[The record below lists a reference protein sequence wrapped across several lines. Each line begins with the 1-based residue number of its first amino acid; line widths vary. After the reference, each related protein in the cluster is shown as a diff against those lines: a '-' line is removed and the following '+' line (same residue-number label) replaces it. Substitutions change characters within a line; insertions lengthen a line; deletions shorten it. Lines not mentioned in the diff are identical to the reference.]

1 MTSPNIH
8 FQFLLI
14 PSSDTH
20 GRPAIGEKFHF
31 EQARAAQERF
41 DWGRGPRLPP
51 RRVLEACG
59 EAPLSRDCSQGTIK
73 TTFKSIADPPGLE
86 QLLHAQHPTA
96 AAADVQRLASQHRDS
111 AVLLQKALQVL
122 VWVMTAVRQEA
133 FDLLLLVVA
142 LCAEDTRLQAAGQP
156 PNPERFR
163 GQSSIAEGF
172 RRQRQRACGSD
183 QPHHVT
189 NDAAQRA
196 LRGFPDLNQRVMEDC
211 ITAVTTSEHH
221 QEVQHSDQRAGRDPH
236 SHNLAQYVYG
246 HVFQV
251 HRSEDR
257 VGPPRSVT
265 GLTSVVHQLARQME
279 TNVGVHLA
287 TNLFRWLKTRCRV
300 QLHRTLH
307 PEAAAAAPDAGAGGG
322 GGGGGAYGGDGMGV
336 DQAAA
341 AAPDAGAGGG
351 AGVELPRQQQTIVLA
366 LAAAIARDEPL
377 CAYPDAAA
385 ALQSQPDVLQEL
397 ELWVQQEQDRWRPRG
412 LLVPGCSFKRHSLP
426 HGERYLAWA
435 AEVLHEIEQHRSQLR
450 ARGVPEAEVARHFPV
465 FGLLPEPSYQQ
476 VHIGLGQEAVKELLV
491 HRDHFASEHHLI
503 PPAAVPTGLRRAA
516 RSGGQRQ
523 RRRRGRGGSGGGS
536 TAAGSGGSAAGSGGS
551 GGGAAGSGGSG
562 GGAAGSGGGSGGGG
576 ADQPL
581 RWGPKGGKFR
591 NIPACFKE
599 WVADHGLDP
608 GDVWAAAGL
617 RLGISQHEHRGSK
630 FDGFVTTDAFDMCL
644 TMRRR
649 YHSSWDEAKEAGKQV
664 RVSEEEL
671 LRLSLRGVDPGC
683 SPIYWTCAMRWPWLP
698 AWVVALLGVDLVLR
712 LPEVRNGSCPVR
724 WPDDLTKDQQAAAEA
739 QLAAHLTA
747 SKAAAA
753 RDTIVTRTQAADR
766 ATAAASTAAARWAKE
781 VQAAPQQGRPEL
793 VPPRPLALMVAQSAE
808 HSKAAAVAAADAA
821 AREAADA
828 ANGVAREATMS
839 ALVQGFRRY
848 VEVMAAAHCAMLQLH
863 RCLQQQQQQQQLA
876 ARVWDIAFTHCSG
889 AEHRTNCGYAQHQ
902 RWQQWRVKADP
913 ALCAWQSSLPTARTV
928 DVQNVLGRLDYKYG
942 GSTGAGGQQGEAVVR
957 ELGFVDLLARYAA
970 PAWRQK
976 RLQVYCQKQRVLC
989 REAVRLMGGEPE
1001 VTQQNGVVGWGG
1013 GSAGF
1018 HGTVSR
1024 ADQPP
1029 RKGFVRLLRERFA
1042 RHVIMI
1048 NEYRTSMVCAN
1059 CGRLSLRRKE
1069 PPQGGADFRV
1079 LVCNDCHTTWD
1090 RDENAALNMRL
1101 LLVLQLLGRDR
1112 PAVFCRP
1119 EGGVD

>member
-1 MTSPNIH
+1 
-8 FQFLLI
+8 
-14 PSSDTH
+14 
-20 GRPAIGEKFHF
+20 
-31 EQARAAQERF
+31 
-41 DWGRGPRLPP
+41 
-51 RRVLEACG
+51 
-59 EAPLSRDCSQGTIK
+59 
-73 TTFKSIADPPGLE
+73 
-86 QLLHAQHPTA
+86 
-96 AAADVQRLASQHRDS
+96 
-111 AVLLQKALQVL
+111 
-122 VWVMTAVRQEA
+122 
-133 FDLLLLVVA
+133 
-142 LCAEDTRLQAAGQP
+142 
-156 PNPERFR
+156 
-163 GQSSIAEGF
+163 
-172 RRQRQRACGSD
+172 
-183 QPHHVT
+183 
-189 NDAAQRA
+189 
-196 LRGFPDLNQRVMEDC
+196 MEDC
-211 ITAVTTSEHH
+211 MTAVTTSEHH
-221 QEVQHSDQRAGRDPH
+221 QEVQHRDQRASRDPP
-236 SHNLAQYVYG
+236 SHKLAQYVYG

-265 GLTSVVHQLARQME
+265 GLSNVVHQLARQME

-287 TNLFRWLKTRCRV
+287 TNFFRWLKTRCRV

-322 GGGGGAYGGDGMGV
+322 
-336 DQAAA
+336 
-341 AAPDAGAGGG
+341 
-351 AGVELPRQQQTIVLA
+351 AGVELPRQQQTIVFA
-366 LAAAIARDEPL
+366 LATAIAPDEPL
-377 CAYPDAAA
+377 CAYTDAVA

-397 ELWVQQEQDRWRPRG
+397 ELWVQREQDRWRPRG
-412 LLVPGCSFKRHSLP
+412 LLVPGCSFERLKNHSLP
-426 HGERYLAWA
+426 HGESYLAWA

-450 ARGVPEAEVARHFPV
+450 ARGVPKAKLARHFPV

-503 PPAAVPTGLRRAA
+503 PPAAVPTGSRRAA
-516 RSGGQRQ
+516 SSGGQ
-523 RRRRGRGGSGGGS
+523 RRRRGRGGSGGSGGGS
-536 TAAGSGGSAAGSGGS
+536 ATAGSGDGSGGSAAGSGGS
-551 GGGAAGSGGSG
+551 GGGSAAAGSGGGSGGSAAGSGGSG

-581 RWGPKGGKFR
+581 RWGPKGGKCR

-599 WVADHGLDP
+599 
-608 GDVWAAAGL
+608 
-617 RLGISQHEHRGSK
+617 GSK

-649 YHSSWDEAKEAGKQV
+649 HHSSWEEDKEAGKQA

-683 SPIYWTCAMRWPWLP
+683 SPTYWTCAMRWPWLP

-753 RDTIVTRTQAADR
+753 RDTLMTRTQAADR

-781 VQAAPQQGRPEL
+781 VQAAAQQGRAEL
-793 VPPRPLALMVAQSAE
+793 VPPRPLALVVAQSAE
-808 HSKAAAVAAADAA
+808 HRKAAAVAAADAA
-821 AREAADA
+821 AREAADT
-828 ANGVAREATMS
+828 ANDVAREATMS
-839 ALVQGFRRY
+839 ALVQGLRRH
-848 VEVMAAAHCAMLQLH
+848 VEVLAAAHCAMLQLH

-876 ARVWDIAFTHCSG
+876 ARVWDIADAQRISLLTERCLYATYSLMLEARRIDTRRAIQLSEAAHGGCSTAVAAAGAAAAGRAGGGGGGGGGGNIGVAAAAAAAAVAAAAGPAAAGAAAGAAPAGGAGGGGGNHRAGTLPRRRRQRRRRRRCGRRKRGRQRVGQRNRHGAPSRHQQARAATAKQRHKRRAFTHCSG

-902 RWQQWRVKADP
+902 RWQQWRLKADT

-928 DVQNVLGRLDYKYG
+928 DVENVLGRLDYKYG
-942 GSTGAGGQQGEAVVR
+942 GSTGAGGQGEAVVQPPVR
-957 ELGFVDLLARYAA
+957 ELGFVDLLALYAA

-1001 VTQQNGVVGWGG
+1001 VTQQKGVVGWGG
-1013 GSAGF
+1013 GSAGY

-1024 ADQPP
+1024 AGQPP
-1029 RKGFVRLLRERFA
+1029 RKEFVRLLRERFA
-1042 RHVIMI
+1042 RHVIVI

-1069 PPQGGADFRV
+1069 LPQGGADFHV

-1112 PAVFCRP
+1112 PAVFCRQ